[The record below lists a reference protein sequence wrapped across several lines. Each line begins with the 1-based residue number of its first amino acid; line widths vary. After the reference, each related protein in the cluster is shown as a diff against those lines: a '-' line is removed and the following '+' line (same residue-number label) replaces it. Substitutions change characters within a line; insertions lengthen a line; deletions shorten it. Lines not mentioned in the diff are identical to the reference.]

1 MLFFY
6 RLYLRLA
13 LLMGISWVL
22 GIVAGYV
29 DMPELWI
36 VFIVF
41 NTLQGL
47 FIFVAF
53 TCSAKVRKVIR
64 TKLCCTSTIPAASWT
79 WSGVGAHHM
88 ARATSSS
95 SGHTKRS
102 DIDPRDSSD
111 SSHHSPYHTQHQ
123 QQHGGSSHNLHH
135 NHSHAPQHLHQ
146 QHIGHSTN
154 QHHTSL
160 HALGTG
166 KMYRAP
172 SVELYRSLNT

>member
-1 MLFFY
+1 
-6 RLYLRLA
+6 
-13 LLMGISWVL
+13 MGLSWIL

-29 DMPELWI
+29 DEPYLWI
-36 VFIVF
+36 AFIVI

-53 TCSAKVRKVIR
+53 TCSTKVRKVIR
-64 TKLCCTSTIPAASWT
+64 TKLCCSSTIPAASWT
-79 WSGVGAHHM
+79 WSGVGGHHM

-102 DIDPRDSSD
+102 DLEPRDSSD
-111 SSHHSPYHTQHQ
+111 SSHHSPYHT
-123 QQHGGSSHNLHH
+123 HH
-135 NHSHAPQHLHQ
+135 NHHGGGSHNFNHVPHSHLHH
-146 QHIGHSTN
+146 QHIGHSSS
-154 QHHTSL
+154 HHHSSL
-160 HALGTG
+160 HAIGNG